1 MPSERHA
8 YLIMAHNNFYILEKL
23 LILLDDPRNDIYI
36 HIDKK
41 VSKFDFA
48 YYKGLCKKAIVIYP
62 KKRINVR
69 WGTQSQ
75 VITELLL
82 YKEACR
88 NGPYQYYHL
97 ISGVDLPLKTQ
108 AEIHHFFEEK
118 HCEYL
123 YFKQTLNPYDVMR
136 VARYHFL
143 PRPKTFASKI
153 SAYIDLCQNILK
165 TDRLK
170 SKDIVV
176 KKDYRK

>member
-41 VSKFDFA
+41 CQNLISHIIKACV
-48 YYKGLCKKAIVIYP
+48 KGNCYISP
-62 KKRINVR
+62 KTHKCPL
-69 WGTQSQ
+69 GTQSQ

-143 PRPKTFASKI
+143 PRPKTFASKYQRI
-153 SAYIDLCQNILK
+153 STCAKIY
-165 TDRLK
+165 
-170 SKDIVV
+170 
-176 KKDYRK
+176 